1 MYINKA
7 KRLISQ
13 KKILPLHYIMGW
25 SAPAYGV

>member
-13 KKILPLHYIMGW
+13 KKILPLHYIMGR
-25 SAPAYGV
+25 SAPAYRA